1 MPAMMVTDC
10 KPNMSRADALLLSD
24 NLPRNAGELITLLLQ
39 CSGEIEALI
48 KDGQFGFIYQP
59 TILSKDIAVA
69 LEDHHSELPD
79 RQRAAA
85 IYATKKFVV
94 SAWELDYYGDLGN
107 REKITETF
115 NKYAAAAADIKA
127 AYGAK

>member
-1 MPAMMVTDC
+1 MMVTDC

-24 NLPRNAGELITLLLQ
+24 NLPRNSAGLIQLLGA
-39 CSGEIEALI
+39 CSTEIETLI
-48 KDGQFGFIYQP
+48 RDGQFGFIYQP

-94 SAWELDYYGDLGN
+94 AAWQLDYYGDLGN
-107 REKITETF
+107 REKINDTF
-115 NKYAAAAADIKA
+115 KQYAAAAADIKA